1 MLDCLIIGGGPA
13 GLLAAL
19 YLGRYCRTVQVID
32 AGESRAAKIPKSHN
46 YPGFSGSTGRA
57 IRRSLNERPSHLTA

>member
-19 YLGRYCRTVQVID
+19 YLGRYCRTVRVID
-32 AGESRAAKIPKSHN
+32 AREQGC
-46 YPGFSGSTGRA
+46 
-57 IRRSLNERPSHLTA
+57 